1 MSNVSVLIGSNTAEL
16 QSFFNSMEY
25 YLSVSKAVKQRLD
38 KELASSFSVFDYVS
52 DNETMLS
59 RILADLL
66 NNNGSHGQGDLFMR
80 EFLDIFQILPIKP
93 MGEPV
98 VSLEYPTRRINSFN
112 RRIDIHLSWDNF
124 GIGIENK
131 PWASEQDDQLKDYN
145 EHLEKEFNGNYIL
158 VFLSPAGR
166 TPKSITRW
174 EELTK
179 KGKAAAISFYPDIH
193 DWLIRCRQ
201 QCEAEKVRHFIK
213 DFADYIQYNLNGDF
227 TVQESNNV

>member
-25 YLSVSKAVKQRLD
+25 YLSVSKAAKQRLD

-66 NNNGSHGQGDLFMR
+66 TTTGSHGQGDLFLK
-80 EFLDIFQILPIKP
+80 EFLAMFKSLSFSPTGD
-93 MGEPV
+93 PV
-98 VSLEYPTRRINSFN
+98 VSLEYATRLLQNFN
-112 RRIDIHLSWDNF
+112 RRIDIHLSWGGF

-131 PWASEQDDQLKDYN
+131 PWALEQDDQLKDYN
-145 EHLEKEFNGNYIL
+145 DQLKNEFNDNYLLI
-158 VFLSPAGR
+158 FLSTTGR
-166 TPKSITRW
+166 APQSIPNW
-174 EELTK
+174 GELTK
-179 KGKAAAISFYPDIH
+179 QGKAAAISFYPDLY

-201 QCEAEKVRHFIK
+201 QCEAEKVRYFIK
-213 DFADYIQYNLNGDF
+213 DFADYIQYNLKGDF